1 MRGIPWK
8 LSANKH
14 TERQQKTSWNKSPV
28 EYRFRRLPQGFFV
41 LIYFWLTLPMDFFN
55 SPNRFVPD
63 SKSRIMS
70 TFHLSLM
77 SVSVVS
83 TGQAGKILASIIASS
98 CLLVS
103 KSSVHPYFIVSPL
116 LGSRCKSFFLFI
128 ESQNP
133 FYRIVIFI
141 NTDERHGDSKSP
153 CLFLMI
159 HRLHIGR

>member
-55 SPNRFVPD
+55 SPNRFVPG

-77 SVSVVS
+77 RVSVVS
-83 TGQAGKILASIIASS
+83 TGQAGRTFASITKSS
-98 CLLVS
+98 SLLAS

-116 LGSRCKSFFLFI
+116 LGSRCKSFFFSLKAKTHFT
-128 ESQNP
+128 ELLYS
-133 FYRIVIFI
+133 
-141 NTDERHGDSKSP
+141 
-153 CLFLMI
+153 
-159 HRLHIGR
+159 

>member
-55 SPNRFVPD
+55 SPNRFVPG

-141 NTDERHGDSKSP
+141 NTDERHGDSKSL

>member
-55 SPNRFVPD
+55 SPNRFVPG

-83 TGQAGKILASIIASS
+83 TGQAG
-98 CLLVS
+98 

-141 NTDERHGDSKSP
+141 NTDERHGDSKSL